1 MVDDAFI
8 PLDWTEVSV
17 DEMDKRSESLLTE
30 MRKRRTT
37 RHFSSRDVPKHLIE
51 SHIMRRNCAK
61 WRPPPTMD
69 LRSDIIARIETKNS

>member
-17 DEMDKRSESLLTE
+17 DEMEKRSESLLTE

-37 RHFSSRDVPKHLIE
+37 RHFSSRDVPKHMIE
-51 SHIMRRNCAK
+51 RAILCGGTAPSGAHLQPWTFVAISSQE
-61 WRPPPTMD
+61 
-69 LRSDIIARIETKNS
+69 L